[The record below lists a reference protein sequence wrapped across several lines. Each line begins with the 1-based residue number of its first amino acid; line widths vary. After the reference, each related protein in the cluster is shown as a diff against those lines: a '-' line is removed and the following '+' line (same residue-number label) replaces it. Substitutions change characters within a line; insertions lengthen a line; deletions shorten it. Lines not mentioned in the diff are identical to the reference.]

1 MKEQKI
7 IYVNSKPPPHMQSHN
22 HQGQA
27 QRRKCFDRRGM
38 GLLSYYSYFPMT
50 IIHQG
55 AGFKVAMGAFDK
67 TRPPVAAGAVG
78 LAQRALDEATKYATE
93 RKAFGVPIINHQA
106 VAFMLAD
113 MAIGIEATR
122 LAYIQSKNIYTY
134 HQKYLG
140 WHTSSPPGSPTTRSG
155 TPTWPPWPSVLGEM
169 LLTRFVGK
177 LNCQAPGLN

>member
-1 MKEQKI
+1 M
-7 IYVNSKPPPHMQSHN
+7 
-22 HQGQA
+22 
-27 QRRKCFDRRGM
+27 R
-38 GLLSYYSYFPMT
+38 LLSNYSYFPMT

-177 LNCQAPGLN
+177 LNCQAPGQIPGLN